1 MIDQTLNSELRNG
14 SPSAYERLYSLTSKR
29 LENYCKLF
37 LKDHVLIEDLVQNAY
52 LKLWEKRSLI
62 RLENSVESLLF
73 TMVRNQCL
81 NYLRDQKL
89 ADDIFSIDENPWGDL
104 QHLYQLDFAGPEASG
119 EDKTLEEQL
128 LEALKNAI
136 DDLPE
141 RQSEILV
148 KCKIEGKKQ
157 KTVADELGIS
167 LKAVEKSLSK
177 SKRQLQSILLS
188 RFPELSLM
196 ISFLF

>member
-1 MIDQTLNSELRNG
+1 MIDPALNSELRNG

-104 QHLYQLDFAGPEASG
+104 QHLYQIDFAGSE
-119 EDKTLEEQL
+119 EKTLEEQL

-136 DDLPE
+136 DGLPE
-141 RQSEILV
+141 RQNQILV

-157 KTVADELGIS
+157 KEVADELGIS

-188 RFPELSLM
+188 RFPELSIM
-196 ISFLF
+196 ISFLL